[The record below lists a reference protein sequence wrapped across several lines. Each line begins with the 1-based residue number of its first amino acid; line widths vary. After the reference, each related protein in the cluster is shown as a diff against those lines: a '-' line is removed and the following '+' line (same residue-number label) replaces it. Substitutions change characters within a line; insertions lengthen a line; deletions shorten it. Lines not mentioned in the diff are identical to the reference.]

1 MENLAP
7 IAVPNDIPTKKS
19 LDDGLALKLDKTG
32 GTLTGSTYISTAA
45 GAVANFG
52 TKSGGLLRWAFGKS
66 NLAESGADAG
76 SDFNISRWDDAGN
89 WLGNALTIV
98 RKTGNAIFEGDLQA
112 AYGIFT
118 YGADMGGFKITG
130 LANGTAASDAVSKA
144 QLDLKLDKTGGT
156 ISGDAAISK
165 AVGVAANLAFQTAG
179 LTRWAL
185 GRGPTAESG
194 GNAGSDFILSRW
206 DDSGAWLGNVIS
218 ILRSTGDA
226 TFSGDVAAE
235 FIVGRF
241 GGNFGGYKLSGVA
254 NGTIASD
261 AVNKGQLDTV
271 DANVPTQKVV
281 SGLWTPAFS
290 ASHGSPTVALTMGYI
305 FATRCFLWQASD
317 QVQFELTTG
326 AALTYIRVL
335 AYADTPTGPGALLAT
350 GTADVTAS
358 GTGLKTATIALPAG
372 YFWIALFNIMG
383 DGTNV
388 NLRAS
393 ITDNPLLPGS
403 GGIIAATSITPSAWI
418 KNVGTAVSPNPWGTT
433 TSRDKAMPIV
443 YARAV

>member
-185 GRGPTAESG
+185 GRDPTAESG

-206 DDSGAWLGNVIS
+206 DDAGAWLGNVIS

-261 AVNKGQLDTV
+261 AVNKSQLDEV
-271 DANVPTQKVV
+271 PRDASLIT
-281 SGLWTPAFS
+281 GLWLPCMQYAGFTTASLS
-290 ASHGSPTVALTMGYI
+290 ASDSYTTRIWLAKACDQAAIVVTAL
-305 FATRCFLWQASD
+305 
-317 QVQFELTTG
+317 
-326 AALTYIRVL
+326 AAAGTARVCV
-335 AYADTPTGPGALLAT
+335 YADTATGPGGMLALTGDMPTSAT
-350 GTADVTAS
+350 GVITAALAVPAGFSWISVLNNSAAVPTVRFFNAS
-358 GTGLKTATIALPAG
+358 NRYLPGTSAPTVSGNVANGWSRTTGTTAT
-372 YFWIALFNIMG
+372 
-383 DGTNV
+383 
-388 NLRAS
+388 
-393 ITDNPLLPGS
+393 
-403 GGIIAATSITPSAWI
+403 
-418 KNVGTAVSPNPWGTT
+418 NPWGTPT
-433 TSRDKAMPIV
+433 NRSATMPV
-443 YARAV
+443 VFLRST